1 MSTVDGSDIHCGPTA
16 YDALG
21 DTKQGKLIMPNITPE
36 ESFLI
41 QAHALAECYVRL
53 GELEVRKDPLI
64 FNNIDRIY
72 GPTGKI
78 MAADDTLVFQGQ
90 GTLISVF
97 YMLLVL
103 PCEWQKNKIGDFDKL
118 DLSCPKNVAS
128 VKARVTTDTYPNKNQ
143 ALRHFRNA
151 LSHGRIDWSANG
163 ELVIKDSNPHNKE
176 HSYTANYSMMDLG
189 ELAQSLS
196 MAVANYIKTVIGG
209 RQA

>member
-1 MSTVDGSDIHCGPTA
+1 
-16 YDALG
+16 
-21 DTKQGKLIMPNITPE
+21 MPAITNE
-36 ESFLI
+36 ESFLL
-41 QAHALAECYVRL
+41 QAYALAECYIKL
-53 GELEVRKDPLI
+53 GELEAQKDSILSDNKDQI
-64 FNNIDRIY
+64 LGEIGRQI
-72 GPTGKI
+72 
-78 MAADDTLVFQGQ
+78 DTLRLPIFRGQ

-103 PCEWQKNKIGDFDKL
+103 PSEWKKNKVGDFAKL
-118 DLSCPKNVAS
+118 DLSCPENVAS